1 MRNDQKFTGNID
13 WLTVLIYIVLVLIG
27 WATIYSAV
35 YTEGLSPFNT
45 AGSGTAVNTGKQF
58 QWIVGCLV
66 IGAIILI
73 IDGKF
78 FVTFSYPIFGFFIP
92 LLIGVMFFGAMV
104 KGQRNWIRIGGFQM
118 QPSELAKFTTSLA
131 LAKYLSGLNVDIRKW
146 RDKWKAFAIIALPM
160 MIVLIQGDA
169 GSAIVFVVFALV
181 LIREGLESYFLII
194 GASVIFL
201 SVIALVV
208 PKLWYLWIIFA
219 VIGGVLIYFNYK
231 KRQLVYLI
239 TGIVLVSSIYV
250 TGVNFIFDHLKSHQ
264 RDRINVLLG
273 REVEK
278 GKDWNIKQSII
289 AIGSGGLTGKG
300 YLQGTQTKLKF
311 VPEQSTDFIFSSIG
325 EEWGFAGSVVIIG
338 LFMGLLMRLLYLS
351 ERQRSKYSRIYGYCV
366 VSILFFHF
374 LINVGMAIGVA
385 PVIGIPLPFISY
397 GGSSL
402 LAFTIL
408 LFVFLRL
415 DSQRLEVL
423 R

>member
-1 MRNDQKFTGNID
+1 MRNEEKFTGNID
-13 WLTVLIYIVLVLIG
+13 WLTVLIFVVLVLIG

-35 YTEGLSPFNT
+35 YTDGLSPFNT

-58 QWIVGCLV
+58 QWIVGCVV
-66 IGAIILI
+66 IAAIILI

-131 LAKYLSGLNVDIRKW
+131 LAKFLSGLNVDVRKW
-146 RDKWKAFAIIALPM
+146 RDKWKAFAIIGLPM

-169 GSAIVFVVFALV
+169 GSAIVFLVFALV
-181 LIREGLESYFLII
+181 LFREGLESYYLII
-194 GASVIFL
+194 GGSVIFL

-219 VIGGVLIYFNYK
+219 AIGAVLIYFNYK

-250 TGVNFIFDHLKSHQ
+250 TGVNFIFAHLKSHQ

-338 LFMGLLMRLLYLS
+338 LFMGLFMRLMYLA

-366 VSILFFHF
+366 VSVLFFHF

-402 LAFTIL
+402 LAFTVM

>member
-13 WLTVLIYIVLVLIG
+13 WLTVLMYLVLVLIG

-58 QWIVGCLV
+58 QWIVGCLI
-66 IGAIILI
+66 IGGIILI

-78 FVTFSYPIFGFFIP
+78 FVTFSYPIFTAFIP

-131 LAKYLSGLNVDIRKW
+131 LSKFLSGLNVDVRKW
-146 RDKWKAFAIIALPM
+146 RDKWKAFAIIALPTL
-160 MIVLIQGDA
+160 IILIQGDA

-181 LIREGLESYFLII
+181 LFREGLEAYFLIV
-194 GASVIFL
+194 GAAVIFL
-201 SVIALVV
+201 SVVTLVV
-208 PKLWYLWIIFA
+208 PKIWYLWIA
-219 VIGGVLIYFNYK
+219 LVAIGAILVLLNYK

-239 TGIVLVSSIYV
+239 TGVVLVSCIYA
-250 TGVNFIFDHLKSHQ
+250 TGVNFIFSHLKSHQ

-325 EEWGFAGSVVIIG
+325 EEWGFAGSVGIIG
-338 LFMGLLMRLLYLS
+338 LFMALLMRLLYLA

-374 LINVGMAIGVA
+374 LINIGMAIGVA

>member
-1 MRNDQKFTGNID
+1 M
-13 WLTVLIYIVLVLIG
+13 LIVLV
-27 WATIYSAV
+27 
-35 YTEGLSPFNT
+35 
-45 AGSGTAVNTGKQF
+45 
-58 QWIVGCLV
+58 
-66 IGAIILI
+66 
-73 IDGKF
+73 
-78 FVTFSYPIFGFFIP
+78 
-92 LLIGVMFFGAMV
+92 
-104 KGQRNWIRIGGFQM
+104 
-118 QPSELAKFTTSLA
+118 
-131 LAKYLSGLNVDIRKW
+131 
-146 RDKWKAFAIIALPM
+146 
-160 MIVLIQGDA
+160 QGDA

-181 LIREGLESYFLII
+181 LFREGLESYFLII
-194 GASVIFL
+194 GGSIIFL
-201 SVIALVV
+201 SIIALVV
-208 PKLWYLWIIFA
+208 PKLWYLWVLFSIIAGF
-219 VIGGVLIYFNYK
+219 LIYFNFK
-231 KRQLVYLI
+231 NRQLVYLI
-239 TGIVLVSSIYV
+239 TGIALVASVYV

-325 EEWGFAGSVVIIG
+325 EEFGFAGSVILIG
-338 LFMGLLMRLLYLS
+338 LFVGLLMRLMYLA
-351 ERQRSKYSRIYGYCV
+351 ERQRSKYSRVYGYCV
-366 VSILFFHF
+366 VAILFFHF
-374 LINVGMAIGVA
+374 LINIGMAIGVA

-402 LAFTIL
+402 LAFTLL

>member
-1 MRNDQKFTGNID
+1 MRNDNRFTGNID
-13 WLTVLIYIVLVLIG
+13 WITVLIYMALLLIG

-35 YTEGLSPFNT
+35 YTEGLSPFST
-45 AGSGTAVNTGKQF
+45 SGGGTSVNTGKQF

-66 IGAIILI
+66 IGGIILI

-78 FVTFSYPIFGFFIP
+78 FVTFSYPIYTVFIP

-131 LAKYLSGLNVDIRKW
+131 LAKFLSGLNVDVRRW
-146 RDKWKAFAIIALPM
+146 RDKWRAFAIIALPM
-160 MIVLIQGDA
+160 LIIFIQGDA
-169 GSAIVFVVFALV
+169 GSAIVFSVFVLV
-181 LIREGLESYFLII
+181 LFREGLESYYLII
-194 GASVIFL
+194 GGSVIFL
-201 SVIALVV
+201 SVLALLA
-208 PKLWYLWIIFA
+208 PKLWFLWLAFA
-219 VIGGVLIYFNYK
+219 LIGVVLALLNYK
-231 KRQLVYLI
+231 RRQVIYLI
-239 TGIVLVSSIYV
+239 TGVVLVSSIYV
-250 TGVNFIFDHLKSHQ
+250 TGVNFIFSHLKSHQ

-273 REVEK
+273 RAVEK
-278 GKDWNIKQSII
+278 GKDWNIRQSII

-338 LFMGLLMRLLYLS
+338 LFMGLLMRLLYLA

-366 VSILFFHF
+366 VSVLFFHF

-385 PVIGIPLPFISY
+385 PVIGIPLPFVSY

-402 LAFTIL
+402 LAFTVL

>member
-1 MRNDQKFTGNID
+1 MRNNQKFTGNID
-13 WLTVLIYIVLVLIG
+13 WLSVLIYLALVLIG
-27 WATIYSAV
+27 WAAIYSAV

-45 AGSGTAVNTGKQF
+45 AGTGTAVNTGKQF
-58 QWIVGCLV
+58 QWIIASLV

-78 FVTFSYPIFGFFIP
+78 FVTFSYAIYGLFIP
-92 LLIGVMFFGAMV
+92 LLIGVMFFGDMH
-104 KGQRNWIRIGGFQM
+104 KGQRNWMHIGGFQM

-131 LAKYLSGLNVDIRKW
+131 LAKYLSTLNVDIRKW
-146 RDKWKAFAIIALPM
+146 RDKWKAFAIVGLPM
-160 MIVLIQGDA
+160 IIVLIQGDA

-181 LIREGLESYFLII
+181 LFREGLESYFLII
-194 GASVIFL
+194 GGSVIFL
-201 SVIALVV
+201 SLTALVV
-208 PKLWYLWIIFA
+208 PKLWYLWVAFSAIAGIL
-219 VIGGVLIYFNYK
+219 VYFNFK
-231 KRQLVYLI
+231 NRQLVYII
-239 TGIVLVSSIYV
+239 TGIALMASVYV

-264 RDRINVLLG
+264 KDRINVLLG

-289 AIGSGGLTGKG
+289 AIGSGGLVGKG

-325 EEWGFAGSVVIIG
+325 EEFGFAGGCLIIG
-338 LFMGLLMRLLYLS
+338 LFVGLLMRLMYLA
-351 ERQRSKYSRIYGYCV
+351 ERQRSKYSRVYGYCV

-374 LINVGMAIGVA
+374 LINIGMAIGVA

-402 LAFTIL
+402 LAFTLL

>member
-1 MRNDQKFTGNID
+1 MRNDEKFTGNID
-13 WLTVLIYIVLVLIG
+13 WLTVLIYFVLVLIG

-58 QWIVGCLV
+58 QWIVGCIV
-66 IGAIILI
+66 IAAIILI

-78 FVTFSYPIFGFFIP
+78 FVTFSYPIYGFFIP

-131 LAKYLSGLNVDIRKW
+131 LAKFLSGLNVDVRKW
-146 RDKWKAFAIIALPM
+146 RDKWKAFAIIGLPM

-181 LIREGLESYFLII
+181 LFREGLESYYLII
-194 GASVIFL
+194 GGSVLFL

-208 PKLWYLWIIFA
+208 PKLWYLWVFFA
-219 VIGGVLIYFNYK
+219 AVGGLLIYFNFK

-239 TGIVLVSSIYV
+239 TGVVLVSSIYV
-250 TGVNFIFDHLKSHQ
+250 TGVNFIFSHLKSHQ

-289 AIGSGGLTGKG
+289 AIGSGGLAGKG

-338 LFMGLLMRLLYLS
+338 LFMGLLMRLMYLS

-366 VSILFFHF
+366 VSVLFFHF

-402 LAFTIL
+402 LAFTIM

>member
-1 MRNDQKFTGNID
+1 
-13 WLTVLIYIVLVLIG
+13 
-27 WATIYSAV
+27 
-35 YTEGLSPFNT
+35 
-45 AGSGTAVNTGKQF
+45 
-58 QWIVGCLV
+58 
-66 IGAIILI
+66 
-73 IDGKF
+73 
-78 FVTFSYPIFGFFIP
+78 
-92 LLIGVMFFGAMV
+92 
-104 KGQRNWIRIGGFQM
+104 M

-131 LAKYLSGLNVDIRKW
+131 LAKFLSGLNVDVRKW
-146 RDKWKAFAIIALPM
+146 RDKWKAFAIIGLPM

-169 GSAIVFVVFALV
+169 GSAIVFAVFALV
-181 LIREGLESYFLII
+181 LFREGLESYYLII
-194 GASVIFL
+194 GGSVIFL

-208 PKLWYLWIIFA
+208 PKLWYMWVAFA
-219 VIGGVLIYFNYK
+219 AIGGILIYFNYK

-250 TGVNFIFDHLKSHQ
+250 TGVNFIFAHLKSHQ

-325 EEWGFAGSVVIIG
+325 EEWGFAGSIVIIG

-366 VSILFFHF
+366 VSVLFFHF